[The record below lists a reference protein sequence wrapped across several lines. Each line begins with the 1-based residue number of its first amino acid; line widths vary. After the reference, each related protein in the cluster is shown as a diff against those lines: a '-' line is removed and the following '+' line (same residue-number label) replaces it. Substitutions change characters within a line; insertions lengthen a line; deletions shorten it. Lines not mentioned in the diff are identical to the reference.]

1 MPLYCR
7 HSCLGLA
14 QVAWHLVLET
24 RDAQPWLQFERPS
37 LVWARSMNFRAGQV
51 LRVV

>member
-1 MPLYCR
+1 MLLKSR
-7 HSCLGLA
+7 RGCLGLG

-37 LVWARSMNFRAGQV
+37 LVWARSMHFKAGQV